1 MVQRARH
8 RSSWWWRGGYAGY
21 IVNIDRRCLYAMK
34 YPRIACLAWGSLVW
48 NPGELSEYVPGGW
61 QADGP
66 RLPVEFARV
75 SRNGRLTL
83 VIVEQSALLQVLWAE
98 MRIGTLAAAVDAL
111 RLREGCAA
119 SAVGVYPGS
128 ENRCGYRG
136 IAEWAGAK
144 GFEHVIWTA
153 LGPKFSG
160 GDSAP
165 ANAHAAVEY
174 LRSLP
179 ADVSGLAEEYV
190 RRAPQQIRTPFR
202 EVIER
207 ELQWLPAEQRS

>member
-1 MVQRARH
+1 MQ
-8 RSSWWWRGGYAGY
+8 S
-21 IVNIDRRCLYAMK
+21 
-34 YPRIACLAWGSLVW
+34 PRIACLAWGSLVW
-48 NPGELSEYVPGGW
+48 NPEELSKYLSCGW
-61 QADGP
+61 QPDGP
-66 RLPVEFARV
+66 WLPVEFARV

-83 VIVEQSALLQVLWAE
+83 VIEEQSAPVQVLWAE
-98 MRIGTLAAAVDAL
+98 MRIRTLAAAVEAL

-128 ENRCGYRG
+128 ENRPGYRG
-136 IAEWAGAK
+136 IADWAGTM
-144 GFEHVIWTA
+144 GFDHVIWTA

-179 ADVSGLAEEYV
+179 PHVSRLAEEYV
-190 RRAPQQIRTPFR
+190 RRAPKQIRTAFR

-207 ELQWLPAEQRS
+207 ELQWLPTEQS